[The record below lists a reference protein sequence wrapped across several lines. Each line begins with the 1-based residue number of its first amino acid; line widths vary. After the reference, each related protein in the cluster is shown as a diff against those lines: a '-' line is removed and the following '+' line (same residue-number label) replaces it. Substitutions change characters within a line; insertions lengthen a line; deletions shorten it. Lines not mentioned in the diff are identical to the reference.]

1 MDANLVVQRGD
12 AVAIVGPNGAG
23 KSTLLKVLAGVLSPW
38 KGQVRLD
45 GAPLQSI
52 DRRSLARVIAVV
64 PQKLEIGFGLTARDV
79 VMLGRTPYMGFLGST
94 SSADQHAIERAIDE
108 TDTGHLMCRAFATLS
123 GGEAQRVILAMAL
136 AQETDFLLLDEPTVH
151 LDLGQQWQL
160 INRLMQLRE
169 PARVGIL
176 AIVHDLNLA
185 GLNFER
191 IVLIQGGE
199 SRKTDPSLRPY
210 RAEHQPRIRGACAD
224 LERWLGSGGLD
235 AIGRRGVRRRVPR
248 APSSRLP
255 EWTTSLSQSCWRDWP
270 RRFRISP
277 IKPGCFRLPSVPRL
291 AIDPTKNIASRHS
304 NSIDRALRPLPC
316 RDSEPPKNSAP

>member
-1 MDANLVVQRGD
+1 M
-12 AVAIVGPNGAG
+12 AIVGPNGAG

-45 GAPLQSI
+45 AAALQSI

-108 TDTGHLMCRAFATLS
+108 TDTGHLINRPFATLS
-123 GGEAQRVILAMAL
+123 GGEAQRIILAMAL

-169 PARVGIL
+169 SRDVGIF

-191 IVLIQGGE
+191 IVLIQEGRIQEDGPPRSVLTE
-199 SRKTDPSLRPY
+199 QNISRAFGAPV
-210 RAEHQPRIRGACAD
+210 RIWRD
-224 LERWLGSGGLD
+224 GSGVAVSMLSSV
-235 AIGRRGVRRRVPR
+235 GRPAV
-248 APSSRLP
+248 
-255 EWTTSLSQSCWRDWP
+255 
-270 RRFRISP
+270 
-277 IKPGCFRLPSVPRL
+277 
-291 AIDPTKNIASRHS
+291 
-304 NSIDRALRPLPC
+304 
-316 RDSEPPKNSAP
+316 